1 MRRRRSEPGDLFQ
14 HTESKLRDLLEQ
26 LLVYLRLLDL
36 LQLQCQAHCH
46 GCLQAFLAGR
56 LHGLLED
63 DMARLDE
70 FMVLQIAAHTFTEA
84 NHDRCFQS
92 LDEIFLDKDV
102 DSGQVDKGWFDVHN
116 LALPGFGDLSFRRQ
130 FETIEVVNHLFDDF
144 GVVSIAKIVKLAV
157 VRMGFEIKNA
167 RDRFLSM
174 C

>member
-1 MRRRRSEPGDLFQ
+1 
-14 HTESKLRDLLEQ
+14 LEQ
-26 LLVYLRLLDL
+26 LLVHLRLLDL
-36 LQLQCQAHCH
+36 LQLKCQARCH
-46 GCLQAFLAGR
+46 GCLQALLAGW
-56 LHGLLED
+56 LYGLLED
-63 DMARLDE
+63 DMTRLDE
-70 FMVLQIAAHTFTEA
+70 FVVLQIAVQTFTEA
-84 NHDRCFQS
+84 GYDRCFQS
-92 LDEIFLDKDV
+92 FDEILLGKDV

-144 GVVSIAKIVKLAV
+144 GVVSIVKIVKLAV